1 MHYDSAVGE
10 IAEKPLN
17 DGTADALEDI
27 AGQIRRIEAE
37 IADPEAALEAVH
49 ELAARLESEIAQASR
64 QHRGMPD
71 IAAFVLNPM
80 KMLDSLRD
88 AGRQTGLQQAAATI
102 RWYLKNQKQ

>member
-37 IADPEAALEAVH
+37 IADPEAALEAVR
-49 ELAARLESEIAQASR
+49 ELASRLEGEVTQASN
-64 QHRGMPD
+64 QPQEMPD
-71 IAAFVLNPM
+71 ITSFLLNPM